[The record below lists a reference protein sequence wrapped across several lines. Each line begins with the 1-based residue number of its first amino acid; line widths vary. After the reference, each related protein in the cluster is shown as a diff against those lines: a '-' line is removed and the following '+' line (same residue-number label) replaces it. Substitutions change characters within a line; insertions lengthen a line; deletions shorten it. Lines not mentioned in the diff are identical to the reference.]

1 MEEVQTPTA
10 FKDVPGAHIAYCR
23 CSLWDKGNSQEP
35 LLSVS
40 IIKVV
45 KGTSL
50 CCFAGMLPKILSCE
64 MNEANATCSR

>member
-10 FKDVPGAHIAYCR
+10 FKDVPGAHIAYCG

-45 KGTSL
+45 KGTTL
-50 CCFAGMLPKILSCE
+50 CCLLFMV
-64 MNEANATCSR
+64 CSLRYYPVK